1 MLVHQRVSITTS
13 WLSLPKMPCYWLIDR
28 PPSRSIPSP
37 RARSARRGPWY
48 KAASAMKNGHFGG
61 GILHWKM
68 KSSREKQEIVGLSPE
83 TLEGFINV
91 QWVQSKYDII
101 LYVCIIN
108 IYIYYYKQFMYE
120 YIYIYI
126 HVYIYIY
133 IFRCIYIYF
142 ICIYIYIHM
151 CIYIIIYIYI
161 YLWIYRPLMNKHD
174 DLPWDWRTFNDKK
187 SDVIKI

>member
-108 IYIYYYKQFMYE
+108 IYIYIINSLCMN
-120 YIYIYI
+120 IYIYI
-126 HVYIYIY
+126 HVYIYIQ
-133 IFRCIYIYF
+133 
-142 ICIYIYIHM
+142 M
-151 CIYIIIYIYI
+151 YIYI
-161 YLWIYRPLMNKHD
+161 YSYVYIYI
-174 DLPWDWRTFNDKK
+174 FIC
-187 SDVIKI
+187 VYI